1 MYRTY
6 TGGEAPPIRTIQNTQ
21 APPEF
26 FSKFLTL
33 PQIISTSLAKQKGNI
48 LYKNCTRIAKVTYY
62 KNCTVQFLSRRYF
75 VQFLCYVTYF
85 SHVME
90 VHGYSTKKPRP
101 IPRTDVR
108 MNFSKFVRRVGVD
121 PCEKTNPGARHLSVV
136 KTSAPC
142 DVRQSKKC

>member
-1 MYRTY
+1 MCILHRTY

-33 PQIISTSLAKQKGNI
+33 PQIISTSLAKQKGDI

-85 SHVME
+85 MQNYFEWLPAGDPLDFEPCGRGHRCRSH
-90 VHGYSTKKPRP
+90 GTK
-101 IPRTDVR
+101 
-108 MNFSKFVRRVGVD
+108 
-121 PCEKTNPGARHLSVV
+121 
-136 KTSAPC
+136 
-142 DVRQSKKC
+142 QSQGRWPLCNGFCGGSCKNC